1 MNQLKE
7 DKEQPKKPSV
17 ITRLFKKLF
26 SKKKKKPSGSSYPL
40 R

>member
-26 SKKKKKPSGSSYPL
+26 SKKKKPSGSSYPL